1 MTAMICPDCG
11 FTNPVGA
18 LLCANCGADLY
29 DSLLERVVTRQL
41 TSLETAELKEY
52 DDSILSARPI
62 VLYISREV
70 APISL
75 ERRADLVLGRN
86 EGNVMADVDFTS
98 YGAQDKGVSRHHARL
113 NGIGT
118 PPTLMDL
125 DSYNGTFING
135 ERLTPGRSYT
145 LKSSDEIRLA
155 RLTLRIYF
163 K

>member
-1 MTAMICPDCG
+1 MICPECG

-29 DSLLERVVTRQL
+29 DSLLEQVATRQL
-41 TSLETAELKEY
+41 TARETAELEERE
-52 DDSILSARPI
+52 DSILTMRPI
-62 VLYISREV
+62 VLYISRDER
-70 APISL
+70 PISL
-75 ERRADLVLGRN
+75 ERRADLVIGRN
-86 EGNVMADVDFTS
+86 EGNVSADIDLTP

-113 NGIGT
+113 NGVGQ

-135 ERLTPGRSYT
+135 ERLMPGRSYT
-145 LKSSDEIRLA
+145 LKSSDEIRLG

>member
-1 MTAMICPDCG
+1 MICPDCG
-11 FTNPVGA
+11 YTNPVGA
-18 LLCANCGADLY
+18 LLCANCGEDLY
-29 DSLLERVVTRQL
+29 DSLLELVATRQL
-41 TSLETAELKEY
+41 TDRETAELKER
-52 DDSILSARPI
+52 DENVMTRPI
-62 VLYISREV
+62 VLYITREDP
-70 APISL
+70 PISL

-86 EGNVMADVDFTS
+86 EGNVSADLDLTP
-98 YGAQDKGVSRHHARL
+98 YGANDKGVSRHHARL
-113 NGIGT
+113 NGIGQ

-145 LKSSDEIRLA
+145 LKSSDEIRLG

>member
-1 MTAMICPDCG
+1 MICPDCG
-11 FTNPVGA
+11 YTNPVGA
-18 LLCANCGADLY
+18 LLCAECGADLY
-29 DSLLERVVTRQL
+29 DSLLERVATRRL
-41 TSLETAELKEY
+41 TERETAEL
-52 DDSILSARPI
+52 DDRDEHIKTRPI
-62 VLYISREV
+62 VLYISRDDL
-70 APISL
+70 PISL

-86 EGNVMADVDFTS
+86 EGNVSADLDLTP
-98 YGAQDKGVSRHHARL
+98 YGAQEKGVSRHHARL
-113 NGIGT
+113 NGVGA

-145 LKSSDEIRLA
+145 LKSSDEIRLG

>member
-1 MTAMICPDCG
+1 MICPDCG
-11 FTNPVGA
+11 YTNPVGA
-18 LLCANCGADLY
+18 LLCANCAADLY
-29 DSLLERVVTRQL
+29 DSLLEQVATRQL
-41 TSLETAELKEY
+41 TDRETAELQ
-52 DDSILSARPI
+52 DHGDLAMARPI
-62 VLYISREV
+62 VLYISREDL
-70 APISL
+70 PISL

-86 EGNVMADVDFTS
+86 EGNVSADLDLTP
-98 YGAQDKGVSRHHARL
+98 YGANDKGVSRHHARL
-113 NGIGT
+113 NGIGQ

-145 LKSSDEIRLA
+145 LKSSDEIRLG